1 MVIKVVDVL
10 GLSVLVDYVDMAK
23 QAGVE
28 IELAQNLC
36 SLKES
41 TEDDIIKAIGDSD
54 VAIGQA
60 LFQPYSRKVLSGCSN
75 LKLLVSAGVGYD
87 RLDVEAATE
96 LGIMAANMPDL
107 YIEEVSDHTMGLILA
122 CTRRICQVNNIVKT
136 IGWADQPDPY
146 IGNEI
151 WPKMSKL
158 GGSTIGLIGFGR
170 IPRVLVPK
178 AKGFGMRIIAYDPY
192 VSPDLFKQHEVE
204 QVDLDT
210 LLTESDVVSVHAP
223 KTKETVNMLSLE
235 QFKKMKPTA
244 CLVNTARG
252 AVIDHDALY
261 TALSEGLISAA
272 AVDVTEPEPINPDNP
287 LLKLDNF
294 LVTAHSAA
302 YSQHFNPGLSLR
314 PGEEIIRMAKG
325 EWPIGLVN
333 PDVKEKYQQKWK

>member
-1 MVIKVVDVL
+1 MALKVVDVL

-41 TEDDIIKAIGDSD
+41 TEEDIINAIGDSD
-54 VAIGQA
+54 VTIGQA
-60 LFQPYSRKVLSGCSN
+60 LFQPFSRKVLSGCSN

-107 YIEEVSDHTMGLILA
+107 YIEEVSDHAMALILA

-136 IGWADQPDPY
+136 IGWKDQPDPY
-146 IGNEI
+146 IGFEV

-158 GGSTIGLIGFGR
+158 RGSTIGLVGFGR
-170 IPRVLVPK
+170 IPQVLVPK

-192 VSPDLFKQHEVE
+192 ASPDLFKQLEVE

-210 LLTESDVVSVHAP
+210 LLSESDVVSVHTP
-223 KTKETVNMLSLE
+223 RTKETEHMIGLE

-244 CLVNTARG
+244 CIVNTARG
-252 AVIDHDALY
+252 AIIDHDALY
-261 TALSEGLISAA
+261 MALTEGLISAA
-272 AVDVTEPEPINPDNP
+272 AVDVTEPEPINSDNP

-294 LVTAHSAA
+294 IVTAHSAA
-302 YSQHFNPGLSLR
+302 YSHHFNPGLSLR

-325 EWPIGLVN
+325 EWPIGLIN
-333 PDVKEKYQQKWK
+333 PGVKEKYQQKWK